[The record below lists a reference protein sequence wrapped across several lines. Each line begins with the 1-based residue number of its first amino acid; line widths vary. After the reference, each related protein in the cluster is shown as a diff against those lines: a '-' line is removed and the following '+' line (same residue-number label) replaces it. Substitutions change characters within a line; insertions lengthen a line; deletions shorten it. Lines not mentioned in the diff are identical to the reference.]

1 MIGDNTADENG
12 HGTRMAQ
19 LVAEQNPDV
28 SILSIKALG
37 ADGTGDI
44 SAVYAAIRYAIDKR
58 HLSLTFPCRQSQ
70 QQRMQH

>member
-12 HGTRMAQ
+12 HGIRMAQ
-19 LVAEQNPDV
+19 LVAEQNPNV

-44 SAVYAAIRYAIDKR
+44 SAVYAAIRYAIDKKVSVIN
-58 HLSLTFPCRQSQ
+58 LSMSQSQ